1 MMRFPARLMRGV
13 SAPLGATWDGLGVN
27 FAVFSANA
35 LRIDLCIFDPSGRRE
50 IARFELPE
58 RTDEVWHGYLPD
70 ARPGLLYGYRAYG
83 PYEPLRGHRF
93 NPHKLLVDP
102 YARALQGQLRWS
114 DSLFGYRI
122 SSPRGDLSIDR
133 RDSAPGVPKSVVT
146 NEAFNWGDDR
156 LPRIPWE
163 RTVIMEAHLR
173 GLSMRR
179 SELTPVERGTFRAL
193 ADPLLIDHLLRL
205 GITTL
210 ELMPIQAFVKDR
222 FLLERGLTNYWGYN
236 TLAFFAP
243 HAAYLAEGSPHEVRT
258 AIRRLHAAGIEVI
271 LDVVYNHTCEG
282 SELGP
287 TLCYRGLDN
296 ASYYR
301 LVPEDERHMIND
313 TGCGNT
319 LNLSHP
325 RVLQMV
331 MDSLRH
337 WAVDFH
343 VDGFRFD
350 LCSTLGRESYGFDQN
365 CGFFDVLRQDPVLS
379 NLKLIAEPWDPGP
392 GGYQLGNH
400 PPGFAE
406 WNDRFRDT
414 VRRFWRG
421 DGLQRGDLAA
431 RLSGSGDIFDR
442 RGRRPTASLNFV
454 TSHDG
459 FTLMDVVSYS
469 TRHNDAN
476 GEGGQDGHSENFS
489 ANWGVE
495 GPTDDPPILAVRD
508 RLRRAMLATMFFSQG
523 TPMLLAGDEFGQT
536 QDGNNNAYC
545 QDNGTAWLD
554 WSLAGSPSGQ
564 TMIDFVARLVALRKA
579 RPSLRWNGYLHGR
592 RETMP
597 GLSDIAWYGPDGTVM
612 TTDSWN
618 DAAGRVLGV
627 LRSVADAWNGP
638 DTTYLIM
645 NAGAED
651 ADCTLPPIPGTW
663 TLLLD
668 SANPNRPPG
677 AAPDGGQGS
686 TYLGAG
692 LPAEGQ
698 GGQNPSHWIV
708 PAHGAVL
715 LGFTPR
721 TKI

>member
-1 MMRFPARLMRGV
+1 MMRFPTRLMPG
-13 SAPLGATWDGLGVN
+13 ADTPLGASWDGLGVN

-102 YARALQGQLRWS
+102 YARALHGQLSWS

-133 RDSAPGVPKSVVT
+133 RDSAPAMPKSVVT
-146 NEAFNWGDDR
+146 NDAFNWGDDR
-156 LPRIPWE
+156 LPRVPWD

-193 ADPLLIDHLLRL
+193 ADPQLIDHLLRL

-210 ELMPIQAFVKDR
+210 ELMPVHAFVKDR

-243 HAAYLAEGSPHEVRT
+243 HAGYLAEGSPHEVRT
-258 AIRRLHAAGIEVI
+258 AIRRLHAAGIEVV

-282 SELGP
+282 NELGP

-296 ASYYR
+296 AVYYR
-301 LVPEDERHMIND
+301 LVPEDERHLIND

-350 LCSTLGRESYGFDQN
+350 LCSTLGRESYGFDQA

-379 NLKLIAEPWDPGP
+379 KLKLIAEPWDPGP

-421 DGLQRGDLAA
+421 DSLQRGDMAA

-442 RGRRPTASLNFV
+442 RGRRPWASLNFV

-459 FTLMDVVSYS
+459 FTLTDVVSYAE
-469 TRHNDAN
+469 RHNEAN
-476 GEGGQDGHSENFS
+476 GEGGQDGHSDNYS
-489 ANWGVE
+489 SGWGVE
-495 GPTDDPPILAVRD
+495 GPTDDAGILAVRD
-508 RLRRAMLATMFFSQG
+508 RVRRAMLATLFLSQG

-545 QDNGTAWLD
+545 QDNATAWLD
-554 WSLAGSPSGQ
+554 WSLADSQAGRSLVAY
-564 TMIDFVARLVALRKA
+564 VARLAALRRA
-579 RPSLRWNGYLHGR
+579 YPSVRWRTYLYGR
-592 RETMP
+592 RESQP
-597 GLSDIAWYGPDGTVM
+597 GLTDLAWYGPDGVPM
-612 TTDSWN
+612 TQDAWN
-618 DAAGRVLGV
+618 DDHGRVLGV
-627 LRSVADAWNGP
+627 LRSCADTWNGT
-638 DTTYLIM
+638 DTTYLLM
-645 NAGAED
+645 NPGGED
-651 ADCTLPPIPGTW
+651 ADCTLPPVAGSW
-663 TLLLD
+663 ALLLD
-668 SANPNRPPG
+668 SANPSATTGPG
-677 AAPDGGQGS
+677 QPGGGAEAAM
-686 TYLGAG
+686 
-692 LPAEGQ
+692 
-698 GGQNPSHWIV
+698 HWTV
-708 PAHGAVL
+708 PAHSVVL
-715 LGFTPR
+715 LAFTPR
-721 TKI
+721 SDR

>member
-1 MMRFPARLMRGV
+1 MMRFPARLGAGSNM
-13 SAPLGATWDGLGVN
+13 PLGATWDGLGVN

-70 ARPGLLYGYRAYG
+70 ARPGLLYGFRAYG

-93 NPHKLLVDP
+93 NPHKLLIDP
-102 YARALQGQLRWS
+102 YARALHGQLSWS

-122 SSPRGDLSIDR
+122 NSPRVDLSIDR
-133 RDSAPGVPKSVVT
+133 RDSAPAMPKCVVT
-146 NEAFNWGDDR
+146 NDAFNWGDDR
-156 LPRIPWE
+156 LPRVPWD

-173 GLSMRR
+173 GLTMRR
-179 SELTPVERGTFRAL
+179 GDLMPVERGTFRAL
-193 ADPLLIDHLLRL
+193 ADPQLIDHLLRL

-210 ELMPIQAFVKDR
+210 ELMPIHSYVKDR

-243 HAAYLAEGSPHEVRT
+243 HAGYLAEGSPHEVRT

-301 LVPEDERHMIND
+301 LVPEAERHLIND

-337 WAVDFH
+337 WADDFH

-350 LCSTLGRESYGFDQN
+350 LCSTLGRESYGFDQL

-379 NLKLIAEPWDPGP
+379 MLKLIAEPWDPGP

-421 DGLQRGDLAA
+421 DPLQRGDLAA

-442 RGRRPTASLNFV
+442 RGRRPWSSLNFV

-459 FTLMDVVSYS
+459 FTLMDIVSYDN
-469 TRHNDAN
+469 RHNDAN
-476 GEGGQDGHSENFS
+476 GENGQDGHSENYS

-495 GPTDDPPILAVRD
+495 GPTDDPAIIATRD
-508 RLRRAMLATMFFSQG
+508 RLRRAMTATLFLSQG
-523 TPMLLAGDEFGQT
+523 TPMILAGDEFGQT
-536 QDGNNNAYC
+536 QHGNNNAYC
-545 QDNGTAWLD
+545 QDNATTWLD
-554 WSLAGSPSGQ
+554 WSLAESPAGRAMSA
-564 TMIDFVARLVALRKA
+564 FVARLIAVRAA
-579 RPSLRWNGYLHGR
+579 HPSVRWRGYLYGH
-592 RETMP
+592 RETVP
-597 GLSDIAWYGPDGTVM
+597 GLTDIAWYGANGNLMMPED
-612 TTDSWN
+612 WN
-618 DAAGRVLGV
+618 DAGGRVLGL
-627 LRSVADAWNGP
+627 LRSCPDAWNGT
-638 DTTYLIM
+638 DTTYLIL

-651 ADCTLPPIPGTW
+651 AQCSLPPVPGTW
-663 TLLLD
+663 TMLLD
-668 SANPNRPPG
+668 SADPVRG
-677 AAPDGGQGS
+677 EES
-686 TYLGAG
+686 LGAVT
-692 LPAEGQ
+692 
-698 GGQNPSHWIV
+698 HWRV
-708 PAHGAVL
+708 PARGVVL
-715 LGFTPR
+715 LGFEARRQT
-721 TKI
+721 